1 MNLVTAVLAVL
12 VALTL
17 YFSVVFFK
25 DYLKAQKEGRLES
38 SSFLALGAVG
48 FLTNFFDTLGIGSF
62 APTTALLKNFK
73 LSADRTIPG
82 TLNVAC
88 TIPVVIEAL
97 IFITVI
103 QVEPVTLV
111 AMLAA
116 ATIGAFFGAG
126 IVSKLPERKIQLAMG
141 VALLIV
147 VCVMLAGQL
156 KLMPSGGEAI
166 GLTGVKLVAAV
177 VGNFIL
183 GALMTL
189 GIGLYAP
196 CMALVFALGLSPKVA
211 FPIMMGSC
219 AFLMPVASAKFIK
232 EGAYDRKASMAITVF
247 GTIGVLIAAYI
258 VKSLP
263 LNVLRWLVDAVII
276 YTAVMMFKSA
286 SDSKKKSE
294 QAQAQ

>member
-12 VALTL
+12 IALTI
-17 YFSVVFFK
+17 YFAIVFFK
-25 DYLKAQKEGRLES
+25 DYTKAQKEGKLES

-48 FLTNFFDTLGIGSF
+48 FITNFFDTLGIGSF

-103 QVEPVTLV
+103 KVEPITLV

-116 ATIGAFFGAG
+116 ATLGAFFGAG

-141 VALLIV
+141 VGLLIV
-147 VCVMLAGQL
+147 VCGMLAQQL

-166 GLTGVKLVAAV
+166 GLTGAKLVAAV
-177 VGNFIL
+177 IGNFIL
-183 GALMTL
+183 GALMTV

-196 CMALVFALGLSPKVA
+196 LMALVFALGLSPKVA

-263 LNVLRWLVDAVII
+263 LDILRWLVDAVII
-276 YTAVMMFKSA
+276 YTAIMMFKSA
-286 SDSKKKSE
+286 SDNKKRDV